1 MKVGAILLAA
11 GKGIRANLNVPKQ
24 FIEINGREMWEY
36 PFEIAYRISKVE
48 DIIIVTLG
56 EWVKHIEE
64 KVGCKRKKSVTVIEG
79 GDKRQESVYNA
90 LKFMSDRDIDVVAIH
105 DTARPMVSKDNF
117 IDCIN
122 MAIKYSACTVVSE
135 VVDTMVIVQNDSIE
149 DIAPRS
155 VLYHVQTP
163 QCFQFDVIWRAHNN
177 ARENHNVYT
186 DDATLVLKELSMD
199 IKIVKGSRLNI
210 KVTSSEDIELVKY
223 LMSRK

>member
-1 MKVGAILLAA
+1 MKIGAILLAA
-11 GKGIRANLNVPKQ
+11 GKGTRANLNIPKQ
-24 FIEINGREMWEY
+24 FIRINGKEMWEY
-36 PFEIAYRISKVE
+36 SFEIAYRISKVE
-48 DIIIVTLG
+48 DIIVVTLG
-56 EWVKHIEE
+56 EWIKHIEE
-64 KVGCKRKKSVTVIEG
+64 KVGCKREKSITVIEG
-79 GDKRQESVYNA
+79 GNKRQESVYNA

-105 DTARPMVSKDNF
+105 DTARPMVSENNF

-122 MAIKYSACTVVSE
+122 MAITHSACTVVSG
-135 VVDTMVIVQNDSIE
+135 VVDTMVIVRNDSIE
-149 DIAPRS
+149 DIAPRL

-177 ARENHNVYT
+177 AREKYNAYT

-199 IKIVKGSRLNI
+199 VKVVKGNRLNI